1 MHSVI
6 TLNIK
11 STVAVLVLGVAL
23 YLFGP
28 ESLPFSILSML
39 VGLVIVVMIGEPMVE
54 GLGEFSEYTGLS
66 SHVTGILSSLTSNL
80 PEMIMTMFM
89 IFSPQLRDVAILSV
103 LLASTFNGLLLGI
116 LVVMLTWKGG
126 SIKIPEKA
134 LENDVEVMRL
144 AIGFSVIVFGTGI
157 ILTLNSEGGPPLLPW
172 ELPIF
177 MLIGYLSYLFFIA
190 RGGKGGHEGHQD
202 HLHAKEKTKSFVTP
216 ILLGLI
222 GTVIAAELI
231 SSSSEYFVHILHLNV
246 VFAATL
252 IGFAGSVPEHG
263 MALIGA
269 NKGHVEMGVS
279 NLLSGIVQSILLI
292 FPIVALLVPVYL
304 DGYVLYQFLAIA
316 VTLWIVKK
324 SIVDDG
330 RLTLDEGVSII
341 VIYLLGITLF
351 DQLSLIF

>member
-1 MHSVI
+1 MNV
-6 TLNIK
+6 K
-11 STVAVLVLGVAL
+11 STVSVLAFGLAL
-23 YLFGP
+23 YLLGP
-28 ESLPFSILSML
+28 ETLPFSVLGMVL
-39 VGLVIVVMIGEPMVE
+39 GLVIVIMIGEPMVE
-54 GLGEFSEYTGLS
+54 GLQEFSEYTGLS

-89 IFSPQLRDVAILSV
+89 IFSPQLREVAILSV
-103 LLASTFNGLLLGI
+103 LLASAFNGLLLGL

-126 SIKIPEKA
+126 SIEIPKNA
-134 LENDVEVMRL
+134 IENDVEVMRL
-144 AIGFSVIVFGTGI
+144 AIAFSVIVFGTGI
-157 ILTLNSEGGPPLLPW
+157 ILTLNSETGPPLLPW
-172 ELPIF
+172 EIPVF
-177 MLIGYLSYLFFIA
+177 MLIAYIGYLFFVA
-190 RGGKGGHEGHQD
+190 KGGMGGHEGHQP
-202 HLHAKEKTKSFVTP
+202 HLHGGEKSRAFVTP
-216 ILLGLI
+216 IALGLI

-231 SSSSEYFVHILHLNV
+231 SSSSEFFVHVLHLNV

-269 NKGHVEMGVS
+269 RKGHVELGVS
-279 NLLSGIVQSILLI
+279 NLLSGVVQSILFI

-316 VTLWIVKK
+316 VTLWILKK

-330 RLTLDEGVSII
+330 KLTLDEGVSII
-341 VIYLLGITLF
+341 VIYLLGILLF

>member
-1 MHSVI
+1 VVALNVKYTVSV
-6 TLNIK
+6 L
-11 STVAVLVLGVAL
+11 AFGLAL
-23 YLFGP
+23 YLLGP
-28 ESLPFSILSML
+28 ETLPFSVLGMII
-39 VGLVIVVMIGEPMVE
+39 GLVIVIIIGEPMVE
-54 GLGEFSEYTGLS
+54 GLQEFSEYTGLS

-89 IFSPQLRDVAILSV
+89 IFSPQLKEVAILSV
-103 LLASTFNGLLLGI
+103 LLASTFNGLLLGV
-116 LVVMLTWKGG
+116 LVIMLTWKGG
-126 SIKIPEKA
+126 SIEIPKKA

-144 AIGFSVIVFGTGI
+144 AIGFSIIVFGTGI
-157 ILTLNSEGGPPLLPW
+157 ILTLNSEVGPPLLPW
-172 ELPIF
+172 EIPVF
-177 MLIGYLSYLFFIA
+177 MLLAYIGYLFFVA
-190 RGGKGGHEGHQD
+190 RGGKGGHEGHQP
-202 HLHAKEKTKSFVTP
+202 HLHEGEKSKAFITP
-216 ILLGLI
+216 IALGLI

-231 SSSSEYFVHILHLNV
+231 ASSSEFFVHVLHLNV

-269 NKGHVEMGVS
+269 RGGHVELGVS
-279 NLLSGIVQSILLI
+279 NLLSGVVQSILLI

-316 VTLWIVKK
+316 VTLWILLK

-330 RLTLDEGVSII
+330 KLTLDEGVSII
-341 VIYLLGITLF
+341 VIYLLGILLF

>member
-1 MHSVI
+1 VVA
-6 TLNIK
+6 LNVK
-11 STVAVLVLGVAL
+11 STVSVLAFGLVL
-23 YLFGP
+23 YLLGP
-28 ESLPFSILSML
+28 ETLPFSIIEMIL
-39 VGLVIVVMIGEPMVE
+39 GLVIVIMIGEPMVE
-54 GLGEFSEYTGLS
+54 GLQEFSEYTGLS
-66 SHVTGILSSLTSNL
+66 NHVTGILSSLASNL

-89 IFSPQLRDVAILSV
+89 IFSPQLKDVAILAV

-116 LVVMLTWKGG
+116 LVIMLTWKGG
-126 SIKIPEKA
+126 SIEIPKKA

-144 AIGFSVIVFGTGI
+144 AIGFCVIVFGTGI
-157 ILTLNSEGGPPLLPW
+157 ILTLNSEVGPPLLPW
-172 ELPIF
+172 EIPVF
-177 MLIGYLSYLFFIA
+177 MLLAYLGYLFFVA
-190 RGGKGGHEGHQD
+190 RGGKEGHEGHQA
-202 HLHAKEKTKSFVTP
+202 HVHEEERSRAFVTP
-216 ILLGLI
+216 LVLGLV

-231 SSSSEYFVHILHLNV
+231 SSSSEYFVHVLHLNV

-269 NKGHVEMGVS
+269 RKGHVELGVS
-279 NLLSGIVQSILLI
+279 NLLSGVVQSIMFI

-316 VTLWIVKK
+316 VTLWILMK

-330 RLTLDEGVSII
+330 KLTLDEGVSII
-341 VIYLLGITLF
+341 VIYLMGIMLF

>member
-1 MHSVI
+1 MVALNVKYTVSV
-6 TLNIK
+6 L
-11 STVAVLVLGVAL
+11 AFGLAL
-23 YLFGP
+23 YLLGP
-28 ESLPFSILSML
+28 ETLPFSVLGMII
-39 VGLVIVVMIGEPMVE
+39 GLVIVIIIGEPMVE
-54 GLGEFSEYTGLS
+54 GLQEFSEYTGLS

-89 IFSPQLRDVAILSV
+89 IFSPQLKEVAILSV
-103 LLASTFNGLLLGI
+103 LLASTFNGLLLGV
-116 LVVMLTWKGG
+116 LVIMLTWKGG
-126 SIKIPEKA
+126 SIEIPKKA

-144 AIGFSVIVFGTGI
+144 AIGFSIIVFGTGI
-157 ILTLNSEGGPPLLPW
+157 ILTLNSEVGPPLLPW
-172 ELPIF
+172 EIPVF
-177 MLIGYLSYLFFIA
+177 MLLAYIGYLFFVA
-190 RGGKGGHEGHQD
+190 RGGKGGHEGHQP
-202 HLHAKEKTKSFVTP
+202 HLHEGEKSKAFITP
-216 ILLGLI
+216 IALGLI

-231 SSSSEYFVHILHLNV
+231 ASSSEFFVHVLHLNV

-269 NKGHVEMGVS
+269 RGGHVELGVS
-279 NLLSGIVQSILLI
+279 NLLSGVVQSILLI

-316 VTLWIVKK
+316 VTLWILLK

-330 RLTLDEGVSII
+330 KLTLDEGVSII
-341 VIYLLGITLF
+341 VIYLLGILLF

>member
-1 MHSVI
+1 MVALNVKYTVSV
-6 TLNIK
+6 L
-11 STVAVLVLGVAL
+11 ACGLAL
-23 YLFGP
+23 YLLGP
-28 ESLPFSILSML
+28 ETLPFSVLGMIL
-39 VGLVIVVMIGEPMVE
+39 GLAIVIMIGEPMVE
-54 GLGEFSEYTGLS
+54 GLQEFSEYTGLS

-103 LLASTFNGLLLGI
+103 LLASTFNGLLLGM
-116 LVVMLTWKGG
+116 LVVMLTLKGG
-126 SIKIPEKA
+126 SIELPKKA
-134 LENDVEVMRL
+134 LESDVEVIRL
-144 AIGFSVIVFGTGI
+144 AIAFSVIVFGTGI
-157 ILTLNSEGGPPLLPW
+157 ILTLNGDGNGPPLLPW
-172 ELPIF
+172 ELPVF
-177 MLIGYLSYLFFIA
+177 MLLGYIGYLFFVA
-190 RGGKGGHEGHQD
+190 KGGMGGHEGHQP
-202 HLHAKEKTKSFVTP
+202 HLHEGERSKAFITP
-216 ILLGLI
+216 IALGLI

-231 SSSSEYFVHILHLNV
+231 SSSSEFFVHVLHLNV

-269 NKGHVEMGVS
+269 RQGHVELGVS
-279 NLLSGIVQSILLI
+279 NLLSGVVQSILLI

-316 VTLWIVKK
+316 VTLWILLK

-330 RLTLDEGVSII
+330 KLTLDEGVSII
-341 VIYLLGITLF
+341 VIYLLGILLF

>member
-1 MHSVI
+1 MVALNVKYTVSV
-6 TLNIK
+6 L
-11 STVAVLVLGVAL
+11 AFGLAL
-23 YLFGP
+23 YLLGP
-28 ESLPFSILSML
+28 ETLPFSVLGMII
-39 VGLVIVVMIGEPMVE
+39 GLVIVIIIGEPMVE
-54 GLGEFSEYTGLS
+54 GLQEFSEYTGLS

-89 IFSPQLRDVAILSV
+89 IFSPQLKEVAILSV

-116 LVVMLTWKGG
+116 LVIMLTWKGG
-126 SIKIPEKA
+126 SIEIPKKA
-134 LENDVEVMRL
+134 LENDVEVIRL
-144 AIGFSVIVFGTGI
+144 AIGFSIIVFGTGI
-157 ILTLNSEGGPPLLPW
+157 ILTLNSEVGPPLLPW
-172 ELPIF
+172 EIPVF
-177 MLIGYLSYLFFIA
+177 MLLAYIGYLFFVA
-190 RGGKGGHEGHQD
+190 RGGKGGHEGHQP
-202 HLHAKEKTKSFVTP
+202 HLHEGEKSKAFITP
-216 ILLGLI
+216 IALGLI

-231 SSSSEYFVHILHLNV
+231 ASSSEFFVHVLHLNV

-269 NKGHVEMGVS
+269 RRGHVELGVS
-279 NLLSGIVQSILLI
+279 NLLSGVVQSILLI

-316 VTLWIVKK
+316 VTLWILLK

-330 RLTLDEGVSII
+330 KLTLDEGVSII
-341 VIYLLGITLF
+341 VIYLLGILLF

>member
-1 MHSVI
+1 M
-6 TLNIK
+6 NFK
-11 STVAVLVLGVAL
+11 STVAVLATGLAL
-23 YLFGP
+23 YMFAP
-28 ESLPFSILSML
+28 ESLSFSVLGML
-39 VGLVIVVMIGEPMVE
+39 LGLVIVVMIGEPMVE

-80 PEMIMTMFM
+80 PEMIMTMYM
-89 IFSPQLRDVAILSV
+89 IFSPHLKEVAILSV

-116 LVVMLTWKGG
+116 LVVMMTWKGG
-126 SIKIPEKA
+126 SIELPKKA

-144 AIGFSVIVFGTGI
+144 SIAFCVIVFGTGV
-157 ILTLNSEGGPPLLPW
+157 ILTLNSDGAIPLIPW
-172 ELPIF
+172 ELPVF
-177 MLIGYLSYLFFIA
+177 MLLGYMSYLFFVA
-190 RGGKGGHEGHQD
+190 RGGKDGHEGHQGHID
-202 HLHAKEKTKSFVTP
+202 TKDKSTSFVIP
-216 ILLGLI
+216 IVLGLI

-231 SSSSEYFVHILHLNV
+231 SSSSEYFVHVLHLNV

-269 NKGHVEMGVS
+269 TKGHVELGVS
-279 NLLSGIVQSILLI
+279 NLLSGIVQSIMLI

-316 VTLWIVKK
+316 VTLWVLTK

-330 RLTLDEGVSII
+330 RLTLDEGVFII
-341 VIYLLGITLF
+341 LIYVLGIVLF

>member
-1 MHSVI
+1 MNV
-6 TLNIK
+6 K
-11 STVAVLVLGVAL
+11 STLSVLAFGLAL
-23 YLFGP
+23 YLLGP
-28 ESLPFSILSML
+28 ETLPFSIIGML

-54 GLGEFSEYTGLS
+54 GLQEFSEYTGLS
-66 SHVTGILSSLTSNL
+66 SHVTGIISSLASNL

-89 IFSPQLRDVAILSV
+89 IYSPQLRDVAILSV

-116 LVVMLTWKGG
+116 LVIMLTWKGG
-126 SIKIPEKA
+126 SIEIPGKA
-134 LENDVEVMRL
+134 LENDVEVIRL

-157 ILTLNSEGGPPLLPW
+157 ILTLNSDSGPPLLPW
-172 ELPIF
+172 EIPVF
-177 MLIGYLSYLFFIA
+177 MLIAYAGYLFFVA
-190 RGGKGGHEGHQD
+190 RGGRGGHQSHIHE
-202 HLHAKEKTKSFVTP
+202 KEKSRAFVTP
-216 ILLGLI
+216 IALGLL

-231 SSSSEYFVHILHLNV
+231 AGSSEFFVHALNLNV

-269 NKGHVEMGVS
+269 RKGHVELGVS
-279 NLLSGIVQSILLI
+279 NLLSGIVQSIMLI

-316 VTLWIVKK
+316 VTLWILLK

-330 RLTLDEGVSII
+330 KLTVDEGVSII
-341 VIYLLGITLF
+341 VIYLLGILLF